1 MIELHFW
8 PTPNA
13 WKITIMLEETGL
25 DYRLSQVNLSQ
36 GEQFTPAF
44 LAISPNARMPAI
56 TDHDGPEGE
65 PWSVF
70 ESGAIL
76 QYLGEKTGRF
86 YPSDRRQRSLVEQW
100 LFWQCAGLGPMLGQA
115 AHFGF
120 GHFYAY
126 APIKIEYA
134 IDRYAMEVK
143 RQLDV
148 LDRHLAENEYMAGD
162 EYSIADMACWPWI
175 RGYKSLGIDLAE
187 FPAVRRWFKD
197 VGAREAVARGANIGK
212 EDFARRQSAMKA
224 AADPAAPAEGDAP

>member
-36 GEQFTPAF
+36 GEQFGPAF

-56 TDHDGPEGE
+56 TDHDGPGGG

-86 YPSDRRQRSLVEQW
+86 YPADRRQRSLVEQW

-115 AHFGF
+115 AHFGYMKETIP
-120 GHFYAY
+120 YAVERY
-126 APIKIEYA
+126 GKEARRLYGVM
-134 IDRYAMEVK
+134 DRRLAEAS
-143 RQLDV
+143 
-148 LDRHLAENEYMAGD
+148 HLAG

-197 VGAREAVARGANIGK
+197 VGAREAVVRGANIGK
-212 EDFARRQSAMKA
+212 EDFARRQSAMKGS
-224 AADPAAPAEGDAP
+224 ADSAAPAEGDLP